1 MIRLHSQLAGRSKEA
16 RGGKLN
22 CQREKR
28 REEESVGEVGGRG
41 RARLGG
47 GWPGGREVDPHP
59 AKWSPS

>member
-1 MIRLHSQLAGRSKEA
+1 MIRLHSQLAGRSREA

-28 REEESVGEVGGRG
+28 REEEPVGEVAGWG
-41 RARLGG
+41 RARVRGG
-47 GWPGGREVDPHP
+47 ERGGREVDPHP